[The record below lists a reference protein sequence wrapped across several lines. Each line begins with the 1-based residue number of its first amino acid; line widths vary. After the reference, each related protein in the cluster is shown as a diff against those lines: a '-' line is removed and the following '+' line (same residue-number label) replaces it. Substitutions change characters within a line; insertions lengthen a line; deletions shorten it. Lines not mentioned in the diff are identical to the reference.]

1 MTGPL
6 ATLPTLALLVLIS
19 LPALTAC
26 AADPASR
33 PCPAPAD
40 GVAWRERPVR
50 DGTTAVLDLSAAPPE
65 ELRAR
70 LVAAIDAGEFV
81 LARSC
86 REVLLS
92 RMSTAPL
99 GTEERRAI
107 RLALQRYDAS
117 CSAPTSA
124 PGR

>member
-1 MTGPL
+1 MTWPL
-6 ATLPTLALLVLIS
+6 ATLSTLARLALLA
-19 LPALTAC
+19 LPVLTAC
-26 AADPASR
+26 TADPAPR

-40 GVAWRERPVR
+40 GVAWRERPVQG
-50 DGTTAVLDLSAAPPE
+50 GTTAVLDLTAAPPE

-86 REVLLS
+86 RDVLLS

-107 RLALQRYDAS
+107 RLALQRYDTS
-117 CSAPTSA
+117 CAPPTPA
-124 PGR
+124 RGR